1 MVYNYIYIYIITYS
15 YIIII
20 GYNQGNFWCKQN
32 CSIWGGTLKQKES
45 NIPNTHIL
53 RQEENSKI
61 YWRDYEITSLKD
73 SLAKAREI
81 FEKFKTVFSKSFQI
95 TIWPW
100 CPLFFYSTSLSHVPP
115 FPSVLSL
122 LLTFFF
128 PFKMPHKER
137 VLLL

>member
-20 GYNQGNFWCKQN
+20 GYNQGNFWYKQN

-61 YWRDYEITSLKD
+61 YWRDCEIASLKD
-73 SLAKAREI
+73 SLAKAREN
-81 FEKFKTVFSKSFQI
+81 FEKFKTVFSKSFQT

-100 CPLFFYSTSLSHVPP
+100 CPLFFYPLLCPVFLHVP
-115 FPSVLSL
+115 LSCL
-122 LLTFFF
+122 SFWLFFL